1 MAAVIVVALLSP
13 TLASAEP
20 GFSSLQTLPNVRG
33 TSAPDAGAY
42 GSVSCPSATS
52 CTAVG
57 PSVGQLTEGL
67 SSDAGRPT
75 AITPVSYTHL
85 DVYKRQQGTRG

>member
-33 TSAPDAGAY
+33 TSAPDAGA
-42 GSVSCPSATS
+42 GMT
-52 CTAVG
+52 
-57 PSVGQLTEGL
+57 
-67 SSDAGRPT
+67 
-75 AITPVSYTHL
+75 
-85 DVYKRQQGTRG
+85 TRAQ